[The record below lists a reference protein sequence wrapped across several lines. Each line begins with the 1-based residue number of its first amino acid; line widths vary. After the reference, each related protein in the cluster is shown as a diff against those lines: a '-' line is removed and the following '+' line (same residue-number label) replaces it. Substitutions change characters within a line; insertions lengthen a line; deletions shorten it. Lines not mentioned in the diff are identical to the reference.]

1 MPATLQ
7 RPQPFRRPR
16 FRRVEEPPPFQ
27 LTARDVAILHAVAR
41 YRFLSSTLII
51 RLIGGSQQQILR
63 RLQLLFHHGYLDRPT
78 SQIAQLAH
86 AFDLG
91 NRPFVYG
98 LGRAGAQVLAEAGIP
113 LKEKLDWTTKNS
125 RATAQ
130 FLAHTIETAETMIAF
145 ELACRDEGAPELI
158 DHHDLLPYLPEET
171 RDDDAPFHVRVELK
185 TAREALT
192 IGVIPDRV
200 FSLAF
205 TDRTRLNFALELD
218 RGTMDIK
225 SRQLVG
231 KSSFRR
237 KLLGYYQL
245 WREGLHTT
253 QWGFKAFRVLTVTPS
268 ETRIEN
274 MIAAQKRNRG
284 RARLQSLSVHD
295 APSPQREVAAC
306 RCVGH
311 RQGRRD
317 GSRIMTAHRA
327 HEHLRHLSAGSS
339 FGWPDSGA
347 GAALSRARFALHRAA
362 SGSASLDSAVSS
374 PRDFHSHTN
383 EELRSFDKV

>member
-1 MPATLQ
+1 MPATLTPSQ
-7 RPQPFRRPR
+7 SSRRPR

-51 RLIGGSQQQILR
+51 RLIGGSSQQILR

-113 LKEKLDWTTKNS
+113 LKERLDWTTKNA

-130 FLAHTIETAETMIAF
+130 FLAHTIETAEAMIGF
-145 ELACRDEGAPELI
+145 ELACREEGTLELI
-158 DHHDLLPYLPEET
+158 DHHDLLPYLPEKT
-171 RDDDAPFHVRVELK
+171 RDDDAPFHARVTFK

-192 IGVIPDRV
+192 IGVVPDRV

-205 TDRTRLNFALELD
+205 KDRTRLNFALELD

-225 SRQLVG
+225 SKQLVG

-237 KLLGYYQL
+237 KLLGYYHL
-245 WREGLHTT
+245 WREGLHTS

-268 ETRIEN
+268 EKRIEN
-274 MIAAQKRNRG
+274 MLA
-284 RARLQSLSVHD
+284 V
-295 APSPQREVAAC
+295 QREIVGQQGSNLFLFTTPERLAHKSPLADVWVTGKGAQVA
-306 RCVGH
+306 
-311 RQGRRD
+311 
-317 GSRIMTAHRA
+317 
-327 HEHLRHLSAGSS
+327 LL
-339 FGWPDSGA
+339 P
-347 GAALSRARFALHRAA
+347 
-362 SGSASLDSAVSS
+362 
-374 PRDFHSHTN
+374 
-383 EELRSFDKV
+383 

>member
-1 MPATLQ
+1 MPATLS
-7 RPQPFRRPR
+7 RPTSFRRPR

-51 RLIGGSQQQILR
+51 RLIGGSSQQILR
-63 RLQLLFHHGYLDRPT
+63 RLQLLFHHGYLDRPI

-98 LGRAGAQVLAEAGIP
+98 LGRAGAQTLAEAGIP
-113 LKEKLDWTTKNS
+113 LKEKLDWKTKNA

-145 ELACRDEGAPELI
+145 ELACRADGALQLI

-171 RDDDAPFHVRVELK
+171 REVDEPFHARVTLNIAPK
-185 TAREALT
+185 PIS

-200 FSLAF
+200 FSLVFA
-205 TDRTRLNFALELD
+205 DHTRFNFALELD

-225 SRQLVG
+225 SRQLAG

-245 WREGLHTT
+245 WREGLHTSK
-253 QWGFKAFRVLTVTPS
+253 WGFKAFRVLTVTPS
-268 ETRIEN
+268 EKRIEN
-274 MIAAQKRNRG
+274 MLA
-284 RARLQSLSVHD
+284 V
-295 APSPQREVAAC
+295 QREI
-306 RCVGH
+306 VGE
-311 RQGRRD
+311 QGSNLFLFTTPKRLAD
-317 GSRIMTAHRA
+317 KSPLADVWVTGKGAVTA
-327 HEHLRHLSAGSS
+327 L
-339 FGWPDSGA
+339 
-347 GAALSRARFALHRAA
+347 
-362 SGSASLDSAVSS
+362 VS
-374 PRDFHSHTN
+374 
-383 EELRSFDKV
+383 

>member
-1 MPATLQ
+1 MPATLL
-7 RPQPFRRPR
+7 RPQSFRRPR

-27 LTARDVAILHAVAR
+27 LTVRDIAILHAVAR

-51 RLIGGSQQQILR
+51 RLIGGSSQQILR

-78 SQIAQLAH
+78 SQVAQLAQ
-86 AFDLG
+86 AFDFG

-113 LKEKLDWTTKNS
+113 LKEKLDWTTKNA

-130 FLAHTIETAETMIAF
+130 FLAHTIETAETMIGF
-145 ELACRDEGAPELI
+145 ELACRGEGAPALI

-171 RDDDAPFHVRVELK
+171 REDDAPFHARVTLK

-200 FSLAF
+200 FSLDFA
-205 TDRTRLNFALELD
+205 DRTRLNFALELD

-225 SRQLVG
+225 STAARRQIELPPKTVRLLPAVARGPAHKPVG
-231 KSSFRR
+231 LQGFPRLDR
-237 KLLGYYQL
+237 DAVGEAH
-245 WREGLHTT
+245 REHDQGAK
-253 QWGFKAFRVLTVTPS
+253 G
-268 ETRIEN
+268 
-274 MIAAQKRNRG
+274 NRG
-284 RARLQSLSVHD
+284 RAGLESLSLHD
-295 APSPQREVAAC
+295 AISDSREVAIC

-317 GSRIMTAHRA
+317 GPPIMTPITNKRQEDLCCGLLNCMAGFWRGPGAVKGALRA
-327 HEHLRHLSAGSS
+327 SPPLLSQRV
-339 FGWPDSGA
+339 P
-347 GAALSRARFALHRAA
+347 
-362 SGSASLDSAVSS
+362 
-374 PRDFHSHTN
+374 
-383 EELRSFDKV
+383 

>member
-1 MPATLQ
+1 MPATLL

-51 RLIGGSQQQILR
+51 RLIGGSSQQILR
-63 RLQLLFHHGYLDRPT
+63 RLQLLFHHGYLDRPI

-86 AFDLG
+86 AFDFG

-98 LGRAGAQVLAEAGIP
+98 LGRVGAQVLAQAGIP
-113 LKEKLDWTTKNS
+113 LREKLDWTMKNS

-130 FLAHTIETAETMIAF
+130 FLAHTIETAETMIGF
-145 ELACRDEGAPELI
+145 ELACRTEGAPALI
-158 DHHDLLPYLPEET
+158 DHHDLLPYLPAET
-171 RDDDAPFHVRVELK
+171 REEDAPFHARVTLK
-185 TAREALT
+185 TARDALT

-200 FSLAF
+200 FSLVFA
-205 TDRTRLNFALELD
+205 DCTRLNFALELD

-237 KLLGYYQL
+237 KLMGYYEF

-268 ETRIEN
+268 EKRIEN
-274 MIAAQKRNRG
+274 MLAAQRDIVGKQGSNLFLFTTPKHLAEKSPLADVWVTG
-284 RARLQSLSVHD
+284 KGAQTALLS
-295 APSPQREVAAC
+295 
-306 RCVGH
+306 
-311 RQGRRD
+311 
-317 GSRIMTAHRA
+317 
-327 HEHLRHLSAGSS
+327 
-339 FGWPDSGA
+339 
-347 GAALSRARFALHRAA
+347 
-362 SGSASLDSAVSS
+362 
-374 PRDFHSHTN
+374 
-383 EELRSFDKV
+383 